1 MSTSTG
7 QRVRKWRTPA
17 IIALTGGG
25 LAIAI
30 ILGTP
35 LQGLLML
42 GLWLLCPILMMA
54 MHTGHEH
61 HPRPSDSPKRQD
73 TTMEHR

>member
-1 MSTSTG
+1 MPTSTG
-7 QRVRKWRTPA
+7 PRVQKWRTPT
-17 IIALTGGG
+17 IVALTGGG

-35 LQGLLML
+35 LQGLLVL
-42 GLWLLCPILMMA
+42 GIWLLCPILMMA

-61 HPRPSDSPKRQD
+61 HPHPSEAPEPRD

>member
-7 QRVRKWRTPA
+7 PRVKKWRTPA
-17 IIALTGGG
+17 IIALAGGG

-35 LQGLLML
+35 LQGLLVL

-61 HPRPSDSPKRQD
+61 HPRPSDAPERQD

>member
-7 QRVRKWRTPA
+7 PRVKKWRTPA
-17 IIALTGGG
+17 IVALTGGG

-35 LQGLLML
+35 LQGLLVL

-54 MHTGHEH
+54 MHTGHQH
-61 HPRPSDSPKRQD
+61 HPRPSDASEPRD

>member
-1 MSTSTG
+1 MPTSTG
-7 QRVRKWRTPA
+7 PRVKKWRTPA
-17 IIALTGGG
+17 IVALTGGG

-35 LQGLLML
+35 LQGLLVL

-61 HPRPSDSPKRQD
+61 HPRPSEASEPRD